1 MDDPVQAPLLSVTR
15 RRFLAVAGSAAALL
29 AAGAEVLF
37 ADGRLV
43 IPNSEGFLVVDMK
56 KCQGCNTCMMACAL
70 AHAGSASY
78 NLARIQIQQD
88 PWANWPDDVFMAT
101 CRQCEN
107 APCVEACPVEP
118 VKANKPNPEFGN
130 VRMID
135 LKLCIGCQSCL
146 AACPFTPHRPQWNAD
161 TGTSQKCDLCA
172 DTPFL
177 GDRGGPGG
185 VQTCVRVCP
194 VQAIAFTPTMPDQGS
209 ETSYY
214 VNLRGPAWRR
224 LGMTTK

>member
-1 MDDPVQAPLLSVTR
+1 MDDHDNPAFLTVSR
-15 RRFLAVAGSAAALL
+15 RRFLALAGSAAALL

-43 IPNSEGFLVVDMK
+43 IPNAEGFLVVDMK
-56 KCQGCNTCMMACAL
+56 KCQGCSTCMMSCAL
-70 AHAGSASY
+70 AHSGQASY
-78 NLARIQIQQD
+78 SLARIQIQQD
-88 PWANWPDDVFMAT
+88 PWTNWPDDVFMAT

-118 VKANKPNPEFGN
+118 IKANKPNAEFGN

-135 LKLCIGCQSCL
+135 PKLCIGCQSCI
-146 AACPFTPHRPQWNAD
+146 AACPWTPGRVQWNVSS
-161 TGTSQKCDLCA
+161 GTSQKCDLCVTRRFSVSGEVPGA
-172 DTPFL
+172 CRPACASVPSTPSRLRRRCRIRASRRLYF
-177 GDRGGPGG
+177 
-185 VQTCVRVCP
+185 
-194 VQAIAFTPTMPDQGS
+194 
-209 ETSYY
+209 

>member
-1 MDDPVQAPLLSVTR
+1 MDDHAQPPFLAVSR
-15 RRFLAVAGSAAALL
+15 RRFLALAGSAAALL
-29 AAGAEVLF
+29 ASGAEVLF

-43 IPNSEGFLVVDMK
+43 IPNAEGFLVVDMK

-70 AHAGSASY
+70 AHAGKASY

-118 VKANKPNPEFGN
+118 IKANKPNPDFGN

-135 LKLCIGCQSCL
+135 PKLCIGCQSCL
-146 AACPFTPHRPQWNAD
+146 GGLSLHAGQAPVERRVGHLAEVRSVRRHAVPGREGWPRW
-161 TGTSQKCDLCA
+161 CA
-172 DTPFL
+172 D
-177 GDRGGPGG
+177 
-185 VQTCVRVCP
+185 VRAGCP
-194 VQAIAFTPTMPDQGS
+194 VNAIAFTPTMPDQGV

>member
-1 MDDPVQAPLLSVTR
+1 MKDDDPTSYLAVSR

-29 AAGAEVLF
+29 AAGADVLF

-43 IPNSEGFLVVDMK
+43 IPNAEGFLVVDMK
-56 KCQGCNTCMMACAL
+56 KCQGCSTCMMACAL
-70 AHAGSASY
+70 AHAGKASY

-88 PWANWPDDVFMAT
+88 PWVNWPDDVHMAT

-107 APCVEACPVEP
+107 APCVDACPVEP
-118 VKANKPNPEFGN
+118 IKANKPNPDRGN

-135 LKLCIGCQSCL
+135 PALCIGCQSCL
-146 AACPFTPHRPQWNAD
+146 SACPWTPFRLQWNSA
-161 TGTSQKCDLCA
+161 TGTSQKCDLCV

-177 GDRGGPGG
+177 GERGGPGG
-185 VQTCVRVCP
+185 MQTCVRVCP
-194 VQAIAFTPTMPDQGS
+194 VNAIAFTAKMPDQGVES
-209 ETSYY
+209 SYF

-224 LGMTTK
+224 LGMTSK